1 PRSRSPRTAASGPLT
16 AAGRTPRSE
25 RASPRSHR
33 CSSSPFCS
41 GTSWLTSCT
50 TAPEAWWTAITT
62 GSARAPRSPPRARCT
77 FAWTTARNSRTSGAR
92 GFPFCGRIMSS
103 WTRRTFLGSRFRRRY
118 SVRANSTSCSRSAPS
133 AGPGLNGSRRAGL
146 RTPARR
152 VFIFGPL
159 FLFTILMEV
168 RMSTVDLTMFQ
179 APEVEG
185 TTVTMPDGSEIV
197 LRPLMALGPE
207 HDDLFMELIDAVSG
221 LQAGEDNTLALAQI
235 KAIMPVASRIIAAAA
250 PSKAAAA
257 KLEKLPLMA
266 RFQVL
271 MGYLGDQDLG

>member
-1 PRSRSPRTAASGPLT
+1 
-16 AAGRTPRSE
+16 
-25 RASPRSHR
+25 
-33 CSSSPFCS
+33 
-41 GTSWLTSCT
+41 
-50 TAPEAWWTAITT
+50 
-62 GSARAPRSPPRARCT
+62 
-77 FAWTTARNSRTSGAR
+77 
-92 GFPFCGRIMSS
+92 
-103 WTRRTFLGSRFRRRY
+103 
-118 SVRANSTSCSRSAPS
+118 
-133 AGPGLNGSRRAGL
+133 
-146 RTPARR
+146 
-152 VFIFGPL
+152 
-159 FLFTILMEV
+159 
-168 RMSTVDLTMFQ
+168 MSTVDLTMFQ

-271 MGYLGDQDLG
+271 MGYLGDQDLGGFAPSAD